1 MMSRVSDF
9 LTKNANLKK
18 YLFIFFFGGG
28 GGGGGRGVDGRT
40 DEHA

>member
-18 YLFIFFFGGG
+18 YLFIFFFFWGGG
-28 GGGGGRGVDGRT
+28 KGVDGRT